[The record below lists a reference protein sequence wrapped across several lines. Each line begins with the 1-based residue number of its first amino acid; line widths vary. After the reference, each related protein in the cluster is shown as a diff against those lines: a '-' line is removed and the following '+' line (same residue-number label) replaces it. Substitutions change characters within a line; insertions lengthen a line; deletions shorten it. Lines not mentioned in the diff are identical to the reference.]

1 MHTRGYRE
9 IGVTVETTTLETGLR
24 IVTDSDTSVETTA
37 LGVWVGAGTR
47 HETLEVNGISHLLEH
62 MAFKGTAK
70 RTAYDIAEQM
80 DNVGGQ
86 INAYTSRDHTAYYVK
101 VLKEDQPLALDI
113 LSDILLNSTM
123 DAEEFAREQQVV
135 VQEIFQAED
144 TPDDIVF
151 DRFQATAYPEQ
162 AIGWPVLGTVDSV
175 NGLTAE
181 NLRDYM
187 SANYTCGDIVVSAA
201 GRVDHEAFVKSV
213 AQSFS
218 GLPEGDGPAL
228 TTAKYAGG
236 DVRESRSVEQLHFLI
251 GFDGVGY
258 HDPDYYPLSALSV
271 LFGEGMSSRLF
282 QEVREKRGLAY
293 SVFSSASACDDS
305 GLFTVYA
312 GTGPEQTDE
321 LVSVLCDEIKKMSD
335 GVSDEEVSRAKAQLK
350 AGLLMGLESPGSRCV
365 QRARQILVYGRPLET
380 DEIVKK
386 IDRID
391 AAAISAAAQRLFGST
406 PTIAALGQ
414 IDRLGDYGSIASQ
427 LT

>member
-1 MHTRGYRE
+1 
-9 IGVTVETTTLETGLR
+9 
-24 IVTDSDTSVETTA
+24 
-37 LGVWVGAGTR
+37 
-47 HETLEVNGISHLLEH
+47 
-62 MAFKGTAK
+62 
-70 RTAYDIAEQM
+70 
-80 DNVGGQ
+80 
-86 INAYTSRDHTAYYVK
+86 
-101 VLKEDQPLALDI
+101 
-113 LSDILLNSTM
+113 
-123 DAEEFAREQQVV
+123 
-135 VQEIFQAED
+135 
-144 TPDDIVF
+144 
-151 DRFQATAYPEQ
+151 
-162 AIGWPVLGTVDSV
+162 
-175 NGLTAE
+175 
-181 NLRDYM
+181 
-187 SANYTCGDIVVSAA
+187 
-201 GRVDHEAFVKSV
+201 
-213 AQSFS
+213 
-218 GLPEGDGPAL
+218 
-228 TTAKYAGG
+228 
-236 DVRESRSVEQLHFLI
+236 
-251 GFDGVGY
+251 
-258 HDPDYYPLSALSV
+258 

-380 DEIVKK
+380 GEIIKK

-414 IDRLGDYGSIASQ
+414 IDGLGDYGSIISQ